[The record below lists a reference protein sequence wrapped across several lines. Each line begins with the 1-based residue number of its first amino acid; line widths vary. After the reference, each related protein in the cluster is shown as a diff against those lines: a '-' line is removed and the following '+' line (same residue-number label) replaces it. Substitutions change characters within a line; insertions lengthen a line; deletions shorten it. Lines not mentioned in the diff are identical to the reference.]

1 MFLFYCLSGVHS
13 EELFSIKPRVTSE
26 LSLELKGPHFV
37 LKSKVP
43 LLQRGKGGGADAKG
57 NSLHQRGHMPTD
69 LEGRVD
75 LVQAARGKKP
85 LARLGQIGQFSCRL
99 QVARHLLCG
108 LRTSG
113 V

>member
-1 MFLFYCLSGVHS
+1 MPWQREPGKRSGHAGEARS
-13 EELFSIKPRVTSE
+13 
-26 LSLELKGPHFV
+26 HCW
-37 LKSKVP
+37 
-43 LLQRGKGGGADAKG
+43 GGQEDEGWTAIG